1 MHNDED
7 VQQFVHSH
15 TWWGCAQPNGAQS
28 NDVGICGVVL
38 EAPSNQCC
46 CRTSTSS
53 VMSVNYLQYSCHRP
67 PF

>member
-38 EAPSNQCC
+38 EAPSN
-46 CRTSTSS
+46 
-53 VMSVNYLQYSCHRP
+53 
-67 PF
+67 